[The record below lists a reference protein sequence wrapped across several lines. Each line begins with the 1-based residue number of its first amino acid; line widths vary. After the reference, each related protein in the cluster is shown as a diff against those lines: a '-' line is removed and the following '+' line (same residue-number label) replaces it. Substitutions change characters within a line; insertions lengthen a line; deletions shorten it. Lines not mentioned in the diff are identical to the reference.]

1 MLIHAL
7 CDYYDILAKAGQ
19 VLPEGYSCVKI
30 HYLVSLTEDG
40 KIDDIIEYKEKNII
54 KTVKG
59 KSKETWDPK
68 IEQMPQRTE
77 KSGIDANIIE
87 HRPLYLFGLNYVDGQ
102 LSPEDRTNKAKKSHE
117 AFVKVNLDFT
127 EGMDSL
133 VVQAYRKFILNWNPE
148 EEIQNSFLVNKGKEY
163 GSAGYIFCL
172 SGYPDQPLHQDPE
185 VKSKWEEYFQTKLEN
200 MEEKCIISQCAVSGK
215 EALIARIHSKIRG
228 VYGGLSTGSV
238 LVGFN
243 NSSESSYG
251 KDQSYNSN
259 ISEKMMK
266 KYTEALNYL
275 LTKKE
280 HRMLLDNITVVFWA
294 MDEGKCCEDQIMA
307 MLYGKSDQMDAEQ
320 TEKMLKDLLEDSRK
334 GKIIKER
341 LQSDNKIK
349 SDVDF
354 YMLGLKPNSSRL
366 AVKFIYRKKYADVL
380 WNIARFQADMQ
391 LSKEPHPISFG
402 RIMKE
407 MISPKISSKNQG
419 DKIDPAL
426 LAKIFKSVIYGTF
439 YPEAL
444 LEIMVRRVKTDTDLK
459 VNEVRAGVIKAC
471 INRNNQKEEMSVALN
486 KENKSP
492 AYLCGRL
499 FAVLE
504 RLQQEASGESLNRTI
519 KDAYFG
525 SAASKPA
532 SVFPRLMI
540 LAQNH
545 LDKVRRLS
553 QNNFGKTRGV
563 AYYNIRI
570 GEIVDLLE
578 DRFPDT
584 LGLSEQGSFIIGYYQ
599 QTQDFFTKKEN
610 TQGKEEKKD
619 GNSEQ
624 V

>member
-1 MLIHAL
+1 M
-7 CDYYDILAKAGQ
+7 
-19 VLPEGYSCVKI
+19 
-30 HYLVSLTEDG
+30 
-40 KIDDIIEYKEKNII
+40 
-54 KTVKG
+54 
-59 KSKETWDPK
+59 
-68 IEQMPQRTE
+68 
-77 KSGIDANIIE
+77 
-87 HRPLYLFGLNYVDGQ
+87 
-102 LSPEDRTNKAKKSHE
+102 
-117 AFVKVNLDFT
+117 
-127 EGMDSL
+127 
-133 VVQAYRKFILNWNPE
+133 
-148 EEIQNSFLVNKGKEY
+148 
-163 GSAGYIFCL
+163 
-172 SGYPDQPLHQDPE
+172 
-185 VKSKWEEYFQTKLEN
+185 
-200 MEEKCIISQCAVSGK
+200 
-215 EALIARIHSKIRG
+215 
-228 VYGGLSTGSV
+228 
-238 LVGFN
+238 
-243 NSSESSYG
+243 
-251 KDQSYNSN
+251 
-259 ISEKMMK
+259 
-266 KYTEALNYL
+266 
-275 LTKKE
+275 
-280 HRMLLDNITVVFWA
+280 
-294 MDEGKCCEDQIMA
+294 
-307 MLYGKSDQMDAEQ
+307 
-320 TEKMLKDLLEDSRK
+320 
-334 GKIIKER
+334 
-341 LQSDNKIK
+341 
-349 SDVDF
+349 
-354 YMLGLKPNSSRL
+354 
-366 AVKFIYRKKYADVL
+366 AVKFIYRKKYADIL

-402 RIMKE
+402 WIMKE

-426 LAKIFKSVIYGTF
+426 LAKIFKSVIYGTS

-553 QNNFGKTRGV
+553 QNSFGKTRGV